1 MVTEVHKTRTELIDQ
16 IVAGTEETTTG
27 VIRLKAMEA
36 DKALK
41 YPVIAVN
48 DNKTKHLFDN
58 YYGTGQSTIDGIL
71 RATNILF
78 AGKAVVVVGYGSC
91 GKGVAMRARGMGSN
105 VIVTEVQPLLALQAQ
120 MDGFRVMPMGSAAK
134 IGDVFITVTGDRH
147 TIALQ
152 HIKSM
157 KSGAIL
163 ANSGHFD
170 IEIDVAGL
178 EKTSKSKRRMRHFLD
193 EYVLPSGKK
202 IYLCGEGRLVNLAAA
217 EGHPSE
223 VMSLS
228 FCGQSLAAEYGIK
241 NSLGAGV
248 HTLPEELDRNIA
260 ALQLKAMG
268 IRIDSLTNEQK
279 KYLASWE
286 HGT

>member
-1 MVTEVHKTRTELIDQ
+1 M
-16 IVAGTEETTTG
+16 
-27 VIRLKAMEA
+27 
-36 DKALK
+36 
-41 YPVIAVN
+41 
-48 DNKTKHLFDN
+48 
-58 YYGTGQSTIDGIL
+58 
-71 RATNILF
+71 
-78 AGKAVVVVGYGSC
+78 GYGSC

-120 MDGFRVMPMGSAAK
+120 MDGFRVMPLNEAVK
-134 IGDVFITVTGDRH
+134 IGDVFITVTGDKH
-147 TIALQ
+147 AISMQ
-152 HIKSM
+152 HIKGM

-163 ANSGHFD
+163 ANAGHFD

-178 EKTSKSKRRMRHFLD
+178 EKSSKSKRRIRPFLD
-193 EYVLPSGKK
+193 EYVLSSGRK

-228 FCGQSLAAEYGIK
+228 FCGQSLAVEYGAD
-241 NSLGAGV
+241 NNLGPGLHV
-248 HTLPEELDRNIA
+248 LPQEVDRIIA

-279 KYLASWE
+279 KYLSSWE